1 MKLLTWLD
9 IRRVI
14 ARNTNFYHKLPSD
27 ISRIGCF
34 SDALEIGI
42 KTSADKEKASQILKE
57 WFGDWYEEDKS
68 IIHLDLGDSVLAVEF
83 IDGENP
89 LNSNTSIFP
98 FWQEISYLES
108 QDSEDNSQEKNIQYP
123 KPFGEKTNLVA
134 FHSFKGGVGRTLHL
148 SAYLFAL
155 LDRAKELNQA
165 ITLLIIDADLEAP
178 GLTYL
183 NANEAMQPE
192 FSFIDFLEVY
202 HYPPIP
208 IEKSLE
214 WFANKIKKSSKQ
226 EGRSTIYFLPAFVKE
241 EQLLDTPVLPENLAR
256 NLNNHW
262 GCADAIYKLGH
273 ILNADYVLIDLRA
286 GLSEISSP
294 LLFDP
299 RVERFLVTTLNK
311 QSVKG
316 TSLVLKQINHVAPL
330 EDKVREGEYSDPSI
344 IITMLTDILKKSSDY
359 EDAVTELQKSYKE
372 PEYKEPEE
380 ENLVDTRI
388 SINDTFFAEELMY
401 INTWEEA
408 REKLSG
414 TPVFELAQIWSNSKL
429 FSDVK
434 ESYNIADLEKV
445 NQLKETCQ
453 KYIYAEEGES
463 EELLITEPL
472 KNLAS
477 TFQDSLP
484 NIISLGSKGAG
495 KTFNYIQ
502 LSRLKKWD
510 NFLQKANIKNNKNQ
524 VEPTYIFPFLQ
535 STNLKDK
542 AVSIIDEVR
551 QDFLTQLDSDINIPT
566 FSFSDLRSRIKS
578 TVDTMDNELT
588 ENKWTDFWVREI
600 GRSLGIVSN
609 DNSILKLSDINNYLK
624 SKSLRVIYLFDGL
637 EDVFSNIAS
646 SKQEQIALKSLI
658 ENLPLK
664 LSEIRQAN
672 LGIIIFLRRDFLRH
686 TITQNVLQFENK
698 YRAYDLIWDEIS
710 FLKLSL
716 WLCIQAN
723 VIDYEP
729 EELETLGREGLQDK
743 LEQLWGK
750 KLGKDESKEAYSYLW
765 IFNALTDFKNRLQ
778 ARDIVRFLYFAAKGT
793 VDNPESVQ
801 FRKWSNSRLLPP
813 KAVRRALKPCSE
825 EKVKEAKEEYTIF
838 KDWADGSLPEFR
850 DRKVPFSSQQL
861 NMDSSTINLLKD
873 MGVIYEDIAKND
885 VEKFYI
891 PEIFRE
897 GLGFSYG
904 KGARPRV
911 LALKR
916 KSS

>member
-14 ARNTNFYHKLPSD
+14 ARKTNFYHNLPRN

-42 KTSADKEKASQILKE
+42 KTSDDKEKASQILKD

-68 IIHLDLGDSVLAVEF
+68 IIHLDLGDSVLPVEF

-108 QDSEDNSQEKNIQYP
+108 QDSEDNNQAKNVKYP
-123 KPFGEKTNLVA
+123 EPFGEKTNLVA

-148 SAYLFAL
+148 VAYLFAL

-183 NANEAMQPE
+183 NANEAMQAE
-192 FSFIDFLEVY
+192 VSFIDFLEVY
-202 HYPPIP
+202 HYPPI
-208 IEKSLE
+208 ENSLDL
-214 WFANKIKKSSKQ
+214 FANKIKKSSKQ
-226 EGRSTIYFLPAFVKE
+226 EGKSTIYFLPAFVKE

-359 EDAVTELQKSYKE
+359 EDAITELQKS
-372 PEYKEPEE
+372 YKEPEE

-429 FSDVK
+429 FSDVQ

-510 NFLQKANIKNNKNQ
+510 DFLQKANMIKINENQ
-524 VEPTYIFPFLQ
+524 IETTYIFPFLQ

-658 ENLPLK
+658 DNLPLK

-698 YRAYDLIWDEIS
+698 YRAYDLIWDEIY

-716 WLCIQAN
+716 WLCIQAK
-723 VIDYEP
+723 VIDDEP
-729 EELETLGREGLQDK
+729 EELEILGKEGLQDK

-750 KLGKDESKEAYSYLW
+750 KLGKDESNEAYSYSW

-838 KDWADGSLPEFR
+838 KDWVDGSLPEFR

>member
-9 IRRVI
+9 IRRVV
-14 ARNTNFYHKLPSD
+14 ARKTNFYHNLPPN

-42 KTSADKEKASQILKE
+42 KTSDDKEKASQILKE
-57 WFGDWYEEDKS
+57 WFGDWYKEDKS
-68 IIHLDLGDSVLAVEF
+68 IIHLDLEDSVLAVEF

-108 QDSEDNSQEKNIQYP
+108 QDSEDNSQAKNIQYP
-123 KPFGEKTNLVA
+123 EPFAPKTNLVA

-148 SAYLFAL
+148 VAYLFAL

-192 FSFIDFLEVY
+192 VSFIDFLEVY
-202 HYPPIP
+202 HYPPI
-208 IEKSLE
+208 ENSLDL
-214 WFANKIKKSSKQ
+214 FANKIKKSSKQ
-226 EGRSTIYFLPAFVKE
+226 EGKSTIYFLPAFVKE

-262 GCADAIYKLGH
+262 GCADAIYELGR

-372 PEYKEPEE
+372 LQE

-388 SINDTFFAEELMY
+388 RINDTFFAEELMY

-414 TPVFELAQIWSNSKL
+414 TPVFESAQVWSNSKL
-429 FSDVK
+429 ISDDHDDQDIYDI
-434 ESYNIADLEKV
+434 SDIYNKV
-445 NQLKETCQ
+445 NQLKETCH

-477 TFQDSLP
+477 NFQDSLP
-484 NIISLGSKGAG
+484 NIVSLGSKGAG

-510 NFLQKANIKNNKNQ
+510 DFLQKANIIKINKNQ
-524 VEPTYIFPFLQ
+524 IEPTYIFPFLQ

-542 AVSIIDEVR
+542 ALSIVDEVR
-551 QDFLTQLDSDINIPT
+551 QDFLTQLDSDIDIPT
-566 FSFSDLRSRIKS
+566 FSFSDLRGRINS
-578 TVDTMDNELT
+578 TVDNELT
-588 ENKWTDFWVREI
+588 ENEWTDFWVREI

-609 DNSILKLSDINNYLK
+609 DDSILKLSDINNNLK
-624 SKSLRVIYLFDGL
+624 SRSLRVIYLFDGL
-637 EDVFSNIAS
+637 EDIFSTIS
-646 SKQEQIALKSLI
+646 SKNSLEQEQIALKSLI
-658 ENLPLK
+658 DNLPLK

-778 ARDIVRFLYFAAKGT
+778 ARDIVRFLYFAAEKT
-793 VDNPESVQ
+793 VDNSKNAQ
-801 FRKWSNSRLLPP
+801 FTKWASSRLLPP
-813 KAVRRALKPCSE
+813 QAVRRALEPCSKK
-825 EKVKEAKEEYTIF
+825 KVEEAKEEYAMF
-838 KDWADGSLPEFR
+838 KTWVDSLSEFR
-850 DRKVPFSSQQL
+850 DRKVPFASQQL
-861 NMDSSTINLLKD
+861 KMDSLTIDLLKE
-873 MGVIYEDIAKND
+873 MGVIYEDIAKD
-885 VEKFYI
+885 EVERFYI

>member
-1 MKLLTWLD
+1 MKLFTWLD
-9 IRRVI
+9 IRRVV
-14 ARNTNFYHKLPSD
+14 ARKTNFYHNLPAN

-42 KTSADKEKASQILKE
+42 KTSDDKEKASKILKN

-68 IIHLDLGDSVLAVEF
+68 IIHLDLGDSVLPVEF
-83 IDGENP
+83 LDGENR

-123 KPFGEKTNLVA
+123 EPFTEKTNLVA

-192 FSFIDFLEVY
+192 VSFIDFLEVY
-202 HYPPIP
+202 HYPPI
-208 IEKSLE
+208 ENSLNL
-214 WFANKIKKSSKQ
+214 FANKIKKSSKQ

-434 ESYNIADLEKV
+434 QSYNIANLEKV

-484 NIISLGSKGAG
+484 NIVSLGSKGAG

-510 NFLQKANIKNNKNQ
+510 DFLQKVNMIKINENQ
-524 VEPTYIFPFLQ
+524 TEPTYIFPFLQ

-551 QDFLTQLDSDINIPT
+551 QDFLTQLDSDIPT
-566 FSFSDLRSRIKS
+566 FSFSDLRGRIKS
-578 TVDTMDNELT
+578 AVDTMDNELT

-600 GRSLGIVSN
+600 GRSLGVVSN

-637 EDVFSNIAS
+637 EDIFPTISFN
-646 SKQEQIALKSLI
+646 KQEQIALKSLI
-658 ENLPLK
+658 DNLPLK

-686 TITQNVLQFENK
+686 TITQNILQFENK

-716 WLCIQAN
+716 WLCIQAQF
-723 VIDYEP
+723 IDCES

-743 LEQLWGK
+743 LEKVWGK

-778 ARDIVRFLYFAAKGT
+778 ARDIVRFLYFAAEKT
-793 VDNPESVQ
+793 VDNCQNIQ
-801 FRKWSNSRLLPP
+801 FTKWASSRLLPP
-813 KAVRRALKPCSE
+813 QAVRRALKPCSE
-825 EKVKEAKEEYTIF
+825 EKVKEAKEEYLIF
-838 KDWADGSLPEFR
+838 KNWVDSLPEFKE
-850 DRKVPFSSQQL
+850 RKVPFSSQQL

-873 MGVIYEDIAKND
+873 MGVIYEDIAKDD

-897 GLGFSYG
+897 GLGFSYA

>member
-241 EQLLDTPVLPENLAR
+241 EQLLDTPILPENLAR

-262 GCADAIYKLGH
+262 GCADAIYKLGR

-372 PEYKEPEE
+372 PEE

-429 FSDVK
+429 FSDVQ

-445 NQLKETCQ
+445 NQLKETCH

-484 NIISLGSKGAG
+484 NIVSLGSKGAG

-510 NFLQKANIKNNKNQ
+510 NFLQKANIKINKNQ
-524 VEPTYIFPFLQ
+524 IEPTYIFPFLQ
-535 STNLKDK
+535 STNLGEK
-542 AVSIIDEVR
+542 AESIINGVR
-551 QDFLTQLDSDINIPT
+551 KDFLNQLDINIPT
-566 FSFSDLRSRIKS
+566 FSFSDLRERIG
-578 TVDTMDNELT
+578 DTLDNELT
-588 ENKWTDFWVREI
+588 ENGWTDFWVREI
-600 GRSLGIVSN
+600 GRSLGVVSN
-609 DNSILKLSDINNYLK
+609 DNSILKLSDINHYLK

-637 EDVFSNIAS
+637 EDIFSNIS
-646 SKQEQIALKSLI
+646 SNKQEQIALKFLI
-658 ENLPLK
+658 DNLLFK
-664 LSEIRQAN
+664 LSGIRQAN

-723 VIDYEP
+723 IIDYEP

-750 KLGKDESKEAYSYLW
+750 KLGKNESKEAISYLW

-778 ARDIVRFLYFAAKGT
+778 ARDIVRFLYFAAEKT
-793 VDNPESVQ
+793 VDNSQNAQ
-801 FRKWSNSRLLPP
+801 FTKWASSRLLPP
-813 KAVRRALKPCSE
+813 QAVRRALEPCSKK
-825 EKVKEAKEEYTIF
+825 KVEEAKEEYAMF
-838 KDWADGSLPEFR
+838 KTWVDSLSEFR

-861 NMDSSTINLLKD
+861 KMDSLTIDLLKE
-873 MGVIYEDIAKND
+873 MGVIYEDIAKD
-885 VEKFYI
+885 EIERFYI

-897 GLGFSYG
+897 GLGFSYA

>member
-14 ARNTNFYHKLPSD
+14 ARNTRFYHKLPSD

-89 LNSNTSIFP
+89 LNSDTSIFP

-108 QDSEDNSQEKNIQYP
+108 QDSEDDSQAKTIQYP
-123 KPFGEKTNLVA
+123 DPFVEKTNLVA

-148 SAYLFAL
+148 VAYLFAL
-155 LDRAKELNQA
+155 LDRAKELNKA

-192 FSFIDFLEVY
+192 VSFIDFLEVY
-202 HYPPIP
+202 HYPPI
-208 IEKSLE
+208 ENSLDL
-214 WFANKIKKSSKQ
+214 FANKIKKSSKQ
-226 EGRSTIYFLPAFVKE
+226 EGKSTIYFLPAFVKE

-299 RVERFLVTTLNK
+299 RIERFLVTTLNK

-316 TSLVLKQINHVAPL
+316 TSLILKQINHVAPL

-344 IITMLTDILKKSSDY
+344 IITMLTDTLKKSSDY

-372 PEYKEPEE
+372 LQE

-414 TPVFELAQIWSNSKL
+414 TPVFELAQIWSHSKL
-429 FSDVK
+429 MSDDQDVHDK
-434 ESYNIADLEKV
+434 PDIYKV
-445 NQLKETCQ
+445 NQLKETCN

-484 NIISLGSKGAG
+484 NIVSLGSKGAG

-510 NFLQKANIKNNKNQ
+510 NFLQKANIVKINNNQ
-524 VEPTYIFPFLQ
+524 IEPTYIFPFLQ
-535 STNLKDK
+535 STNLKEK
-542 AVSIIDEVR
+542 AGSIINEVR
-551 QDFLTQLDSDINIPT
+551 KDFLAQLDINTPT
-566 FSFSDLRSRIKS
+566 FSFSDLRERIRS
-578 TVDTMDNELT
+578 TVDNMDNELT
-588 ENKWTDFWVREI
+588 ENEWTDFWVCEI
-600 GRSLGIVSN
+600 GKSLGILSN
-609 DNSILKLSDINNYLK
+609 NDSILKLSDINNYLK
-624 SKSLRVIYLFDGL
+624 SKSLQVIYLFDGL
-637 EDVFSNIAS
+637 EDIFSNIS
-646 SKQEQIALKSLI
+646 SNKQEQIALKSLI
-658 ENLPLK
+658 DNLPLK

-698 YRAYDLIWDEIS
+698 YRAYDLIWDKIS

-716 WLCIQAN
+716 WLCIQAE
-723 VIDYEP
+723 VIDCKP
-729 EELETLGREGLQDK
+729 EELETLGEQGLQDK

-750 KLGKDESKEAYSYLW
+750 KLGKNESTEAISYLW

-778 ARDIVRFLYFAAKGT
+778 ARDIVRFLYFTAKGT

-801 FRKWSNSRLLPP
+801 FTKWSDSRLLPP
-813 KAVRRALKPCSE
+813 QAVRRALKPCSE
-825 EKVKEAKEEYTIF
+825 EKVKEAKEEYAMF
-838 KDWADGSLPEFR
+838 KKWADGLPNFK

-861 NMDSSTINLLKD
+861 DMDSSTINILKE
-873 MGVIYEDIAKND
+873 MGVIYEDIAKD
-885 VEKFYI
+885 ELERFYI

-897 GLGFSYG
+897 GLGFSYA

>member
-14 ARNTNFYHKLPSD
+14 ARKTNFYHNLPRN

-42 KTSADKEKASQILKE
+42 KTSDDKEKASQILKD

-68 IIHLDLGDSVLAVEF
+68 IIHLDLGDSVLPVEF

-108 QDSEDNSQEKNIQYP
+108 QDSEDNNQAKNVKYP
-123 KPFGEKTNLVA
+123 EPFGEKTNLVA

-148 SAYLFAL
+148 VAYLFAL

-183 NANEAMQPE
+183 NANEAMQAE
-192 FSFIDFLEVY
+192 VSFIDFLEVY
-202 HYPPIP
+202 HYPPI
-208 IEKSLE
+208 ENSLDL
-214 WFANKIKKSSKQ
+214 FANKIKKSSKQ
-226 EGRSTIYFLPAFVKE
+226 EGKSTIYFLPAFVKE

-359 EDAVTELQKSYKE
+359 EDAITELQKS
-372 PEYKEPEE
+372 YKEPEE

-429 FSDVK
+429 FSDVQ

-445 NQLKETCQ
+445 SQLKETCQ

-510 NFLQKANIKNNKNQ
+510 DFLQKANMIKINENQ
-524 VEPTYIFPFLQ
+524 IETTYIFPFLQ

-658 ENLPLK
+658 DNLPLK

-698 YRAYDLIWDEIS
+698 YRAYDLIWDEIY

-716 WLCIQAN
+716 WLCIQAK
-723 VIDYEP
+723 VIDDEP
-729 EELETLGREGLQDK
+729 EELEILGKEGLQDK

-750 KLGKDESKEAYSYLW
+750 KLGKDESNEAYSYSW

-838 KDWADGSLPEFR
+838 KDWVDGSLPEFR